1 MMPTRPVWAEISRS
15 SLLANWNLL
24 RSAAPEDADVV
35 AVIKADAYGH
45 GALACAPLLEQAGA
59 TWFGVTCA
67 SEGIAFRQICEQPR
81 ILLMSGFW
89 DGEPGA
95 IIEHRLTPQV
105 WEPYHFELLEEEGK
119 RRRLAPQSVPVHLEI
134 DTGMSR
140 QGVRSLNDLKT
151 VLENRAADS
160 PVYIEGVMTHF
171 SSPEVLDPDETR
183 AQLRRFAAALDVITG
198 QGIHPKWIHAGNSA
212 TLFVPQHVLALRGL
226 ALKHHARLM
235 LRTGIALYG
244 YLPRFSPPDSIAK
257 TDELRP
263 VLAFKTLICSL
274 RTIETNEGAGYN
286 LTFRAARPT
295 RLALIP
301 VGYADGLNRLHSNR
315 GHALVRGRRVPIAG
329 RVSMDQTVLD
339 VTDVPGVAIGD
350 EVVLIGSQ
358 ANESITACDLADA
371 TRTIPY
377 EVTCAIS
384 ARVPRLLV
392 D

>member
-171 SSPEVLDPDETR
+171 SSPEVVDTRRKLGNAVCAAACACFEGTR
-183 AQLRRFAAALDVITG
+183 AEASR
-198 QGIHPKWIHAGNSA
+198 
-212 TLFVPQHVLALRGL
+212 
-226 ALKHHARLM
+226 
-235 LRTGIALYG
+235 
-244 YLPRFSPPDSIAK
+244 PPD
-257 TDELRP
+257 
-263 VLAFKTLICSL
+263 V
-274 RTIETNEGAGYN
+274 
-286 LTFRAARPT
+286 
-295 RLALIP
+295 
-301 VGYADGLNRLHSNR
+301 ADGDCPLWLS
-315 GHALVRGRRVPIAG
+315 API
-329 RVSMDQTVLD
+329 
-339 VTDVPGVAIGD
+339 
-350 EVVLIGSQ
+350 
-358 ANESITACDLADA
+358 LA
-371 TRTIPY
+371 T
-377 EVTCAIS
+377 
-384 ARVPRLLV
+384 
-392 D
+392 